1 MLVSARERKCKTI
14 ESVMQMADAN
24 DPGYVPVPGVNGYQ
38 ALFGSPAQGLPPPDT
53 RRYTRSIG
61 LQVGPPACFP
71 VRGWQALMLRAGAVG
86 VIGLSPFLHI
96 RVVTEIKGDGSVFG
110 TFLTIHDPGRS
121 APYTEAFITF
131 TERYEAAASI
141 NDRMDQV
148 WHK

>member
-1 MLVSARERKCKTI
+1 M
-14 ESVMQMADAN
+14 
-24 DPGYVPVPGVNGYQ
+24 
-38 ALFGSPAQGLPPPDT
+38 
-53 RRYTRSIG
+53 
-61 LQVGPPACFP
+61 
-71 VRGWQALMLRAGAVG
+71 RGWQSLMLRAGAVG